1 MKRVGEIRLFFFVEY
16 MVIKAGLDLLL
27 PTMGRS
33 ERVKGVGRRKPA
45 LFLSRLSFQQD
56 RHILTERRKFKNEKG

>member
-33 ERVKGVGRRKPA
+33 ERVKGVRRRKPA
-45 LFLSRLSFQQD
+45 LFFEQAFIPTR
-56 RHILTERRKFKNEKG
+56 